1 MVWAAMLE
9 PEPGFIRVT
18 NRHALTPP
26 NGSFSTGGSS
36 IKISG
41 KVGRVGSFFLRAPLL
56 GGKSGGVVRRA
67 PPPPAWRSCKKL
79 IPGKKNLMADREEG
93 WPDRQGCRVGMEE
106 RRGRKG
112 GGEGGEAGSRG
123 SMLLAWLPDRL
134 GCCCAAAGRP
144 RKKVGIGRY

>member
-1 MVWAAMLE
+1 MDNGWTAMLE
-9 PEPGFIRVT
+9 AERGFIRVT

-26 NGSFSTGGSS
+26 NGSFSTGGPS

-41 KVGRVGSFFLRAPLL
+41 KVGRVGSFFPGTPALL

-93 WPDRQGCRVGMEE
+93 WPDRQGCRVGNGDRGEE
-106 RRGRKG
+106 RER
-112 GGEGGEAGSRG
+112 EAGEKVEKQ
-123 SMLLAWLPDRL
+123 
-134 GCCCAAAGRP
+134 AAGLAP
-144 RKKVGIGRY
+144 

>member
-1 MVWAAMLE
+1 MMFFDGQWLGCSRD
-9 PEPGFIRVT
+9 PGFSRVT

-26 NGSFSTGGSS
+26 NGSLSVAAA

-56 GGKSGGVVRRA
+56 GGKSGGVVRRD
-67 PPPPAWRSCKKL
+67 PPSPAWSSCKKL

-106 RRGRKG
+106 ERGR
-112 GGEGGEAGSRG
+112 EVEERG
-123 SMLLAWLPDRL
+123 RRLLAWLPDRL
-134 GCCCAAAGRP
+134 GCCWAAAGRP